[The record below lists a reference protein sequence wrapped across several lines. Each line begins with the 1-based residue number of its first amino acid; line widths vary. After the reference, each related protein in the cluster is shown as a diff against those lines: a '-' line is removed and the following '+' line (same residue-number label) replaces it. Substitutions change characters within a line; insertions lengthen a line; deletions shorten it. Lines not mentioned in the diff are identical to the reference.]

1 MRMKFYYF
9 STLLTLLVLL
19 SSPVSLQAQSINR
32 DYTIA
37 PRVINETLGPR
48 GMAEYA
54 VQITNVGDRTLRLYT
69 TVNEVESGAANE
81 ILPFVQPAAADGT
94 RTITNWITI
103 SRARIEIPP
112 GETHTAVLGIKI
124 HPDAVPGEY
133 HAFIGFAPGRN
144 QPTAQE
150 LVQTG
155 SVPGTVVSIKV
166 EKETVTLLRLSRF
179 VIDRFVTRLENS
191 VATVSLSNVG
201 TESVTPT
208 GEIIYYNGAGE
219 EVAAVDIAAATT
231 EFGQGS
237 DGSLQIPLPQ
247 DLRLGK
253 YKAFLSMQYGANQ
266 QAQVQDTIFFY
277 VVPLYELIALFV
289 TLIIL
294 AVVVALYIHRRYSKD
309 SDDDFDGATALPV
322 FVREAHSEAY
332 DHDINLKKN

>member
-1 MRMKFYYF
+1 MRFHF
-9 STLLTLLVLL
+9 ISNLLVMFVLVV
-19 SSPVSLQAQSINR
+19 SPTSLQAQSVNR
-32 DYTIA
+32 DYTLA

-48 GMAEYA
+48 GMAEHA
-54 VQITNVGDRTLRLYT
+54 IQITNVGDRTLRLYT

-81 ILPFVQPAAADGT
+81 ILPFVQPSAADAT
-94 RTITNWITI
+94 RTITNWISI

-112 GETHTAVLGIKI
+112 GETHTAMLEIKI
-124 HPDAVPGEY
+124 HPEAEPGEY

-150 LVQTG
+150 LVRTG

-219 EVAAVDIAAATT
+219 EVAAVDIAAATE
-231 EFGQGS
+231 EFGRGS
-237 DGSLQIPLPQ
+237 DGSLEIPLPK

-253 YKAFLSMQYGANQ
+253 YKAFLSMQYGDNQ

-289 TLIIL
+289 TLIVL
-294 AVVVALYIHRRYSKD
+294 AVVVALYIHRRYSRDNDDD
-309 SDDDFDGATALPV
+309 SDGITALPV
-322 FVREAHSEAY
+322 FVRDAQSEAY